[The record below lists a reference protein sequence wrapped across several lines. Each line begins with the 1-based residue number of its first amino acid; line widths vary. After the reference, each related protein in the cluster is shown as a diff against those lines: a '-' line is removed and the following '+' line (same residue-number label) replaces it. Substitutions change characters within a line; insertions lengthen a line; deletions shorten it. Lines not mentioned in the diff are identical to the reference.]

1 MHDPSTI
8 LFQRLR
14 LHLLRNS
21 FRQMLAHSWLRLAT
35 ILFCSVLIWGL
46 LFYLSWRGFREL
58 SVRWDFPLEGRLIEL
73 LFDLLF
79 FTLTIMLVFSTGIIL
94 YSSLFGS
101 AESAF
106 LLAAPL
112 SDDHVFAY
120 KFQGAV
126 AFSSWAFV
134 LLASPILI
142 AYGLEVQGGAPWSFY
157 AVMPLFFLGFV
168 LMPGALGAAL
178 CLLLVNFVPRYRWQ
192 ALAILGVALLLGVG
206 GWLAYVYWQSGALAP
221 RGSRL
226 WFENLLNELSV
237 LGGRLVPFHWVA
249 RGLRAAALG
258 DDADMAYYLA
268 LVWSNGLFVYLLATV
283 LARHLFRR
291 GFNRVASG
299 GTLRRRYGGA
309 WLDNAVSAPLF
320 FLDPQTR
327 LLIIKDFRTF
337 RRDPAQWAQ
346 VVIFL
351 GLGSLYFLNMRRFYE
366 QDIGRSFKNGISL
379 LTLLATAFLMCAYTG
394 RFIFPMLSLEGRKF
408 WILGLLP
415 LDRARLLWG
424 KFAFAAAGCLLA
436 GEFLLVFSNL
446 MLAMPWVVLA
456 MHAVTIA
463 VLALGFSGLSVGLG
477 ACLPNFRETD
487 PSKIAVG
494 FGGTLN
500 LVAGLLLMLVI
511 VCLMALPVHLLY
523 AARTD
528 RPLPPTDLPLLLWLG
543 FAAGA
548 FIGLGVTIMVLRAG
562 VRQLRRLEF

>member
-1 MHDPSTI
+1 MSASPTI

-35 ILFCSVLIWGL
+35 ILFCSALIWGL

-79 FTLTIMLVFSTGIIL
+79 FTLTVMLVFSTGIIL

-101 AESAF
+101 AESSF
-106 LLAAPL
+106 LLAAPVP
-112 SDDHVFAY
+112 DDHVFAY

-134 LLASPILI
+134 LLGSPILI
-142 AYGLEVQGGAPWSFY
+142 AFGLEVQGGAPWYFY

-192 ALAILGVALLLGVG
+192 ALTGLGALLLLGVV
-206 GWLAYVYWQSGALAP
+206 GWLSYVYWQSGTLAP

-226 WFENLLNELSV
+226 WFENLLNELSI

-258 DDADMAYYLA
+258 EAADMVYYLA
-268 LVWSNGLFVYLLATV
+268 LVWSNGLFVYLLATL
-283 LARHLFRR
+283 LARRLYRR

-309 WLDNAVSAPLF
+309 WLDATVSGLLV
-320 FLDPQTR
+320 FLDTQTR
-327 LLIIKDFRTF
+327 QLIVKDFRTF

-351 GLGSLYFLNMRRFYE
+351 GLGSLYFFNMRRFYE

-424 KFAFAAAGCLLA
+424 KFAFSASGCLLA

-446 MLAMPWVVLA
+446 MLSMPWVVLA
-456 MHAVTIA
+456 MHTVTIG

-500 LVAGLLLMLVI
+500 LVAGLLLMLIV

-523 AARTD
+523 AAHTD
-528 RPLPPTDLPLLLWLG
+528 RSLDPVDLPPLLWLG

-548 FIGLGVTIMVLRAG
+548 FVGLGVTFVVLRAG
-562 VRQLRRLEF
+562 ARQLRRMEF